1 MIRPMTKPLA
11 LLFVLALALAAVGCG
26 SDGAQKAG
34 PLPTVPAASE
44 TVPTDTAATVTE
56 PEPESDTTAATTEE
70 EAAPPPPASCAPET
84 AGNDGVFMNLTDV
97 RVGAHDGF
105 DRIVFEF
112 QEPDPNPAGNGGIP
126 RFEIRQA
133 NPPFSEDPSDTPI
146 HVEGDAFVRIVFQGA
161 SGYDFDGN
169 ATYDG
174 PRRLTP
180 GFGTLAQVV
189 EGGDFE
195 ATNTWILG
203 LSRPTCWEIHALHDP
218 ERLVID
224 FHHV

>member
-1 MIRPMTKPLA
+1 MIRGMTKPLA
-11 LLFVLALALAAVGCG
+11 LLFALALALVAVGCG
-26 SDGAQKAG
+26 SEGAQNAG
-34 PLPTVPAASE
+34 PLPTVPAS
-44 TVPTDTAATVTE
+44 TE
-56 PEPESDTTAATTEE
+56 PAPADTVATETAPDPDATATTTE
-70 EAAPPPPASCAPET
+70 EAAPPPPTSCAPET
-84 AGNDGVFMNLTDV
+84 AGNDGVYMNLTDV

-112 QEPDPNPAGNGGIP
+112 KEPDPNPAGNGGIP

-133 NPPFSEDPSDTPI
+133 NPPFTEDPSDTPI

-203 LSRPTCWEIHALHDP
+203 LSRPTCWEIQALHNP

>member
-1 MIRPMTKPLA
+1 MTKPLA
-11 LLFVLALALAAVGCG
+11 LVFVLALALAAAGCG
-26 SDGAQKAG
+26 SEGAQEAG
-34 PLPTVPAASE
+34 PLPTVPASSE
-44 TVPTDTAATVTE
+44 PVPTETAATETVSE
-56 PEPESDTTAATTEE
+56 PDTTPSTTDQ
-70 EAAPPPPASCAPET
+70 ASPPPPANCAPET
-84 AGNDGVFMNLTDV
+84 AGNDGVYMNLADV

-112 QEPDPNPAGNGGIP
+112 EEPNPNPAGNGGIP

-133 NPPFSEDPSDTPI
+133 KPPFSEDPSDMPI
-146 HVEGDAFVRIVFQGA
+146 QVEGDAFVRIVFQGA

-203 LSRPTCWEIHALHDP
+203 LSRPTCWEIHALHNP
-218 ERLVID
+218 ERVVID

>member
-1 MIRPMTKPLA
+1 MTKPLA

-26 SDGAQKAG
+26 SEGAQNAG
-34 PLPTVPAASE
+34 PLPPAPSSSEPAPAETSSAE
-44 TVPTDTAATVTE
+44 TVSE
-56 PEPESDTTAATTEE
+56 PDTTPATTEE
-70 EAAPPPPASCAPET
+70 PAPPAPASCAPET
-84 AGNDGVFMNLTDV
+84 AGNDGVYMNLTDV
-97 RVGAHDGF
+97 RVGAHEGF

-112 QEPDPNPAGNGGIP
+112 EEPNPNPAGNGGIP
-126 RFEIRQA
+126 RFDIRQA
-133 NPPFSEDPSDTPI
+133 KPPFSEDPSDTPI
-146 HVEGDAFVRIVFQGA
+146 DVEGDAFVRIVFQGA

-169 ATYDG
+169 ATYGG

-203 LSRPTCWEIHALHDP
+203 LSRPTCWEIHALRNP
-218 ERLVID
+218 ERVVID

>member
-1 MIRPMTKPLA
+1 MRLMTKPLA
-11 LLFVLALALAAVGCG
+11 LLFILALALAAVGCG
-26 SDGAQKAG
+26 SEGAQQAG
-34 PLPTVPAASE
+34 PLPTAPAASE
-44 TVPTDTAATVTE
+44 PVPTETGGTATVSE
-56 PEPESDTTAATTEE
+56 PDTTPATTE
-70 EAAPPPPASCAPET
+70 EAAPPPPASCSPET
-84 AGNDGVFMNLTDV
+84 AGNDGVYMNLTDV

-112 QEPDPNPAGNGGIP
+112 QEPNPNPAGNGGIP

-146 HVEGDAFVRIVFQGA
+146 QVEGDAFVRIVFQGA

-218 ERLVID
+218 ERVVID

>member
-1 MIRPMTKPLA
+1 MTKPLA
-11 LLFVLALALAAVGCG
+11 LLFVLAFALAAAGCG
-26 SDGAQKAG
+26 SEGAQNAG
-34 PLPTVPAASE
+34 PLPTVPASSE
-44 TVPTDTAATVTE
+44 PVPTETAAPETVTE
-56 PEPESDTTAATTEE
+56 PDTDTTPTTTEE
-70 EAAPPPPASCAPET
+70 VAQPAPANCAPET
-84 AGNDGVFMNLTDV
+84 AGNDGVYMNLTDV

-112 QEPDPNPAGNGGIP
+112 KEPNPNPAGNGGIP

-133 NPPFSEDPSDTPI
+133 KPPFSEDPSDMPI
-146 HVEGDAFVRIVFQGA
+146 QVEGDAFVRIVFQGA

-203 LSRPTCWEIHALHDP
+203 LSRPTCWDIHALHNP
-218 ERLVID
+218 ERVVID